1 MAAYYRI
8 AVCHYKVERDVV
20 LLGVDF
26 VDELEFIAYAYCQRS
41 AVFEQAV
48 VIALPTADAVPVAV
62 ECSRGDYHE
71 VDFRKV
77 HCVVAGRLLDT
88 EGTEVHPAAFVGQDF
103 EVESVDARQEEFF
116 LTLHAFHEFYS
127 G

>member
-8 AVCHYKVERDVV
+8 AVCHYKVKRDIV

-26 VDELEFIAYAYCQRS
+26 VDELEFIAYAYCQRA
-41 AVFEQAV
+41 AVLKQAV
-48 VIALPTADAVPVAV
+48 VIAFPTADAVPVAV
-62 ECSRGDYHE
+62 ESHGGHYHK
-71 VDFRKV
+71 VDIV
-77 HCVVAGRLLDT
+77 DIYSVVAGRLLDT
-88 EGTEVHPAAFVGQDF
+88 ESTEVHPAAFVGQDF
-103 EVESVDARQEEFF
+103 EIESVDARQEEFF